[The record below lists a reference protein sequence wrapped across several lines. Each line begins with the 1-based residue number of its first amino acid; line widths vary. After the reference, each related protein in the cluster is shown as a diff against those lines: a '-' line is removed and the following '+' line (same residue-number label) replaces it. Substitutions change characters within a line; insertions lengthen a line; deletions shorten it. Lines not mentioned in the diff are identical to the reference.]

1 MIVDCARVWFLGL
14 AFVAGCLF
22 PLGVEG
28 ADESFPTFEEVL
40 IDPHAGEIVYAV
52 TYADVDKDAKLDIV
66 AVTENAVYWYRNP
79 SWEKHVIIK
88 DQTIRDN
95 VCIAAHDI
103 DGDRQVDFAIGA
115 GWPQAGG
122 TIQWLQRGQSLQGPW
137 KVHFI
142 GEIPWT
148 HRMRFADVLGTG
160 KEQLTVSPL
169 NKTEGEGVALTA
181 FEIPADPMKDR
192 WPATVLDHS
201 LNRMHNHWHVGGKDR
216 PARTI
221 TANEEGVQL
230 IVTEQGGGFKKQP
243 LNVAGAG
250 EVKLGKLRSGTRM
263 LATIEPMHGNKVVV
277 ATAKNLESRE
287 WTRHE
292 LDDTLGRG
300 HALWFADVDK
310 DGDDEVIV
318 GHSEPAT
325 GEIRGPGV
333 YIYDAEDAEGTVWKK
348 HVIDNGGVAVEDAF
362 AVDLTGDNW
371 PDIVAGGR
379 NTHNVKLY
387 VNSGLKREESK

>member
-1 MIVDCARVWFLGL
+1 MFVDNFCARFVGL
-14 AFVAGCLF
+14 AFAASLLL
-22 PLGVEG
+22 PRP
-28 ADESFPTFEEVL
+28 AIASDKPIPKFEEVV

-52 TYADVDKDAKLDIV
+52 TYADVDRDAKLDIV

-103 DGDRQVDFAIGA
+103 DGDRQVDFALGA
-115 GWPQAGG
+115 GWPRAGG
-122 TIQWLQRGQSLQGPW
+122 TIQWLQRGKSLTEPW

-160 KEQLTVSPL
+160 KKQLTVSPL

-181 FEIPADPMKDR
+181 FEIPPEPTKDR

-201 LNRMHNHWHVGGKDR
+201 LNRMHNHWHVGGRDR
-216 PARTI
+216 PARTF

-230 IVTEQGGGFKKQP
+230 IIPQEDGTFQKQP
-243 LNVAGAG
+243 LNQEGAG
-250 EVKLGKLRSGTRM
+250 EVKIGRLKNGPRM

-277 ATAKNLESRE
+277 ATAENARGGE
-287 WTRHE
+287 WVRHE

-300 HALWFADVDK
+300 HALWFADIDK
-310 DGDDEVIV
+310 DGDDELIV

-325 GEIRGPGV
+325 GEIKGPGI
-333 YIYDAEDAEGTVWKK
+333 YIYDAQDAQGTVWKK

-362 AVDLTGDNW
+362 AVDLTGDQW

-379 NTHNVKLY
+379 DTHNIKLY
-387 VNSGLKREESK
+387 VNGGLMRDDR